1 MCSNF
6 GEPTDLP
13 PASAPPADQPPPPP
27 TGGAPVIAADNIV
40 APGQY
45 PPNGVI
51 VVDQTDVQVGG
62 EVAVRGSGCVPGET
76 LSVLFDGAQVG
87 TMPSDSGGNFAG
99 SVTVPAGT
107 NPGQH
112 LITVRGSG
120 CELNAVVTVVGAG
133 ATRSLAFTGSSSTL
147 TYVLVGLAAVMFGGV
162 LVLGTRRRRA
172 STTSP
177 GAGPPSG

>member
-1 MCSNF
+1 
-6 GEPTDLP
+6 
-13 PASAPPADQPPPPP
+13 
-27 TGGAPVIAADNIV
+27 
-40 APGQY
+40 
-45 PPNGVI
+45 
-51 VVDQTDVQVGG
+51 
-62 EVAVRGSGCVPGET
+62 
-76 LSVLFDGAQVG
+76 LFDGGQVG

-99 SVTVPAGT
+99 GVTIPAGT

-133 ATRSLAFTGSSSTL
+133 ATRALAFTGSSNQTL
-147 TYVLVGLAAVMFGGV
+147 TYVLAGFAAVMFGGV

-172 STTSP
+172 ATSP